1 MLVLIACFLSVSVI
15 VAQGPR
21 VTNITV
27 VQQQPGS
34 CATFAYF
41 DLAGFTPNSEI
52 FVESLSYREISCQ
65 NGAINDASWPRMSAG
80 SSNGSGSLPYVTPI
94 GGVSGTYTFAFSDS
108 VSQITV
114 TIQTNAQ
121 GQLIGQSGG
130 SSNQVPAQTQPTPVP
145 NVPQQGDQGK
155 YPQGHEGVVWG
166 GIHFGKYCG
175 AQGFAEYN
183 DGVNGSSW
191 GCNGQ
196 SWNLDQVCRDIYGDA
211 LPYVSYKGT
220 GLGDVFCSA
229 TSSNGGQPPVQQ
241 PDQMPSVSDKWC
253 AVQRFDTDPATDRFL
268 KGTEVHL
275 FGRGGDCHPG
285 NNGLPRATRFSIDG
299 VLFGEKQMSENS
311 DVFKTSGYSIGKHIV
326 CFMVAADS
334 DTTWEHR
341 DEQCRTY
348 TIYGQGDQPPAD
360 GNNNPVP
367 TSKDCPG
374 VLPSLVAH
382 GTIAIVNTASN
393 SNINVRSNAH
403 ISRDNILYKLAPLS
417 LFSIVS
423 GPICADGY
431 RWWEIGYNGRGGYAA
446 EADGVGYM
454 YVPNGTALPYDPY
467 GSVPIQPQ
475 VIIVPTAVPE
485 VIHVTP
491 VPSTQQ
497 QFEYENLMGDP
508 RSLPLPGATYYA
520 PGTYKY
526 AQQFGQAIGSGS
538 ATKFLGDLT
547 SHALTVWKFEL
558 PGTSVF
564 EIACAASDLNG
575 LFNNP
580 TEDPRVVQVGC
591 VLIDTLEATA
601 VGGPIV
607 GSLYFLI
614 QALSNP
620 DVFIDSWLDGV
631 NQYASSCPLS
641 SFVARK
647 MGLPPPP
654 GCGL

>member
-1 MLVLIACFLSVSVI
+1 MSKTFVRAMLVLIACFLSVSVI

-285 NNGLPRATRFSIDG
+285 NNGLPRATRYSIDG

-311 DVFKTSGYSIGKHIV
+311 DVLKTSGYSIGKHIV

-367 TSKDCPG
+367 TSNDCPG

-431 RWWEIGYNGRGGYAA
+431 RWWEIGYNGNGGYAA

-454 YVPNGTALPYDPY
+454 YVPNGTALPYEPN
-467 GSVPIQPQ
+467 GSVPSQPQ
-475 VIIVPTAVPE
+475 VPAD
-485 VIHVTP
+485 
-491 VPSTQQ
+491 S
-497 QFEYENLMGDP
+497 GDP
-508 RSLPLPGATYYA
+508 MPLSHTELYNPPFSSCTSSPEFVSNQNDLFTKHDDGFYLTNASCGANDGHIYLFSAVVGGFESDPTSSTPQYHVNSSSDVVYRFTPDKSGTLSIDVHMTVNAYFYGIALPKGVLP
-520 PGTYKY
+520 TYKGKFTDIVRNTL
-526 AQQFGQAIGSGS
+526 AKLSGAEWVS
-538 ATKFLGDLT
+538 RLNNFVGYIEKFDDA
-547 SHALTVWKFEL
+547 SISSV
-558 PGTSVF
+558 GTFS
-564 EIACAASDLNG
+564 
-575 LFNNP
+575 
-580 TEDPRVVQVGC
+580 
-591 VLIDTLEATA
+591 
-601 VGGPIV
+601 
-607 GSLYFLI
+607 
-614 QALSNP
+614 
-620 DVFIDSWLDGV
+620 FI
-631 NQYASSCPLS
+631 
-641 SFVARK
+641 
-647 MGLPPPP
+647 
-654 GCGL
+654 